1 MDKRAFRVAAGVA
14 LGVVMGVV
22 AVSLVVTGAGG
33 VGAFDAIGGVGG
45 ERNVDRYGEV
55 CANGTAVPNP
65 DDNAGLVRDCA
76 ALLVARDALV
86 GDLTAAADVGELDWA
101 ASRRIHSWEG
111 VGITLVDGGAAY
123 RVTEVGLSNKRLTG
137 YVHEEIHKVTRL
149 EELSLNGNQLTGGIP
164 PQIGDLRNLVT
175 LNLSNNRLTGS
186 IPAEV
191 GRLVNLRTLLLHN
204 NRLTGSIPAELG
216 NLTNL
221 ALMGFGRNEFSGCIP
236 VSLRDV
242 LHTWDVADIGLAF
255 CDVATATAG
264 LEATATAAAVASATA
279 EAAPATATPTV
290 TATPTA
296 TSEANRTGTVTP
308 TPTSGTA
315 GTAAT
320 PTATATRVPAPTATR
335 TAVPTAT
342 ATRVPAAGDV
352 MERLIALE
360 RQVAALASRVAAL
373 EGGSQGGVATATP
386 ASHNCVREV
395 PEGAWFDG
403 TWAAGCVTSHP
414 PASNPGG
421 VYYARF
427 YTFTLAA
434 AADVTITLSSDD
446 AAPHLLLLRGAGRGG
461 AIVQE
466 ASPVSVDPATDEIA
480 ILDTIT
486 ITARLAAGSYTIEST
501 TYYAGKTG
509 DFRLSLAVAQ

>member
-1 MDKRAFRVAAGVA
+1 MDKRAVRVVAGVA
-14 LGVVMGVV
+14 LGVVMAVV
-22 AVSLVVTGAGG
+22 AVSLLMTGAGG
-33 VGAFDAIGGVGG
+33 ARAFDAIGGGVGG
-45 ERNVDRYGEV
+45 EWVGDRYEEV
-55 CANGTAVPNP
+55 CAGGVAVPNP
-65 DDNAGLVRDCA
+65 GDNAGLVRDCA
-76 ALLVARDALV
+76 ALLTLRDALV
-86 GDLTAAADVGELDWA
+86 GDLTAASGEGDLDWA

-111 VGITLVDGGAAY
+111 VGITLVDDGAAY

-137 YVHEEIHKVTRL
+137 FIHSEIHKVARL
-149 EELSLNGNQLTGGIP
+149 EDVSLNGNQLTGGIP
-164 PQIGDLRNLVT
+164 REIGDLGNLVT
-175 LNLSNNRLTGS
+175 LNLSNNRLSGA
-186 IPAEV
+186 IPAEL

-204 NRLTGSIPAELG
+204 NRLTGALPAELG

-236 VSLRDV
+236 VSLRDI
-242 LHTWDVADIGLAF
+242 LHTWDVTDIGLAF

-264 LEATATAAAVASATA
+264 LDATATAAAVASATA
-279 EAAPATATPTV
+279 EAAPATATPT
-290 TATPTA
+290 A

-308 TPTSGTA
+308 TPTSDAA

-320 PTATATRVPAPTATR
+320 PTATATRVPTATATATR
-335 TAVPTAT
+335 TPAPT

-352 MERLIALE
+352 IERLIALE

-373 EGGSQGGVATATP
+373 EARSQGGAATATP
-386 ASHNCVREV
+386 VGHNCVREV
-395 PEGAWFDG
+395 PEGAWFGG

-414 PASNPGG
+414 PASDPGG

-446 AAPHLLLLRGAGRGG
+446 AAPHLLLLRGSGRGG
-461 AIVQE
+461 AIVRE
-466 ASPVSVDPATDEIA
+466 ASPVSVDPDTDEIA
-480 ILDTIT
+480 ILDTISV
-486 ITARLAAGSYTIEST
+486 TASLAAGSYTIEST

-509 DFRLSLAVAQ
+509 DFRLSLAVGD

>member
-1 MDKRAFRVAAGVA
+1 MDRRAIRVVMGVA

-22 AVSLVVTGAGG
+22 AVSLVVAGADGAR
-33 VGAFDAIGGVGG
+33 AFDAIGGGVSGAPIA
-45 ERNVDRYGEV
+45 ERYEQV
-55 CANGTAVPNP
+55 CADGTAVPNP
-65 DDNAGLVRDCA
+65 GDNAGLVRDCA
-76 ALLVARDALV
+76 ALLTLRDALV
-86 GDLTAAADVGELDWA
+86 GDQAATADAGELDWA

-111 VGITLVDGGAAY
+111 VGITLVDDGAAY

-137 YVHEEIHKVTRL
+137 FIHSEIHKVARL
-149 EELSLNGNQLTGGIP
+149 EEVSLNGNQLTGGIP
-164 PQIGDLRNLVT
+164 REIGDLGSLVT

-186 IPAEV
+186 IPAEL

-204 NRLTGSIPAELG
+204 NRLTGALPAELG

-236 VSLRDV
+236 VSLRDI

-264 LEATATAAAVASATA
+264 LDATATAAAVASATA
-279 EAAPATATPTV
+279 EAAPATATPT
-290 TATPTA
+290 A

-308 TPTSGTA
+308 TPTSDAA

-320 PTATATRVPAPTATR
+320 ATATATRVP
-335 TAVPTAT
+335 TAT
-342 ATRVPAAGDV
+342 ATRTPVPTATRVPPAADV
-352 MERLIALE
+352 IERLIALE

-373 EGGSQGGVATATP
+373 EAGAQGGAATATP
-386 ASHNCVREV
+386 VGHNCVREV
-395 PEGAWFDG
+395 PEGAWFG
-403 TWAAGCVTSHP
+403 GSWGAGCVTSHP

-434 AADVTITLSSDD
+434 AADVTITLSSDE
-446 AAPHLLLLRGAGRGG
+446 ASPHLLLLRGSGRGG
-461 AIVQE
+461 AIVRE

-480 ILDTIT
+480 ILDTIA
-486 ITARLAAGSYTIEST
+486 ITASLAAGSYTIEST

-509 DFRLSLAVAQ
+509 DFRLSLAVGD